1 MLAEPSFS
9 YYFLNTKEVFLI
21 AKYYFGNLFQGQF
34 LLSKNLQKGASV
46 SYAYFAQIFRIHVLM
61 VVIQFAKSLLC
72 R

>member
-34 LLSKNLQKGASV
+34 VKICIKGASV
-46 SYAYFAQIFRIHVLM
+46 SHAYFAQIFRIHVLM